1 MATRRAFVAGSV
13 AAVALPAWAAK
24 GPPAP
29 KVGAIRWPGPGYELH
44 GFMAVPAKAH
54 GPQPA
59 VLVVP
64 DTTGVDKFALG
75 LTDAL
80 ARAGFVTCIPA
91 SLASLDEGVATVRWL
106 ATNRYAT
113 GKVGAVG
120 TGWGAALVGQM
131 AGAPDAQLACAVLFG
146 GRPGAAASVPL
157 LALPS
162 LAATTDPAA
171 YVASWQQ
178 GIAFLADHL
187 GLPGEHRRP

>member
-1 MATRRAFVAGSV
+1 LTLANRRTFVAGSV

-24 GPPAP
+24 APPAP

-80 ARAGFVTCIPA
+80 ARAGFVTCIPRA
-91 SLASLDEGVATVRWL
+91 LASVDEAAATVRWL

-120 TGWGAALVGQM
+120 LGWGAGLVTQL
-131 AGAPDAQLACAVLFG
+131 AGLADAQLACAVTFG
-146 GRPGAAASVPL
+146 GEPTTAGAISL
-157 LALPS
+157 LALPA
-162 LAATTDPAA
+162 LTATTGREAYAA
-171 YVASWQQ
+171 AWRQA
-178 GIAFLADHL
+178 IDFLAGRL
-187 GLPGEHRRP
+187 ALKRR